1 MTADLSAVSRR
12 SGPPM
17 SVKQIA
23 RTVVDGRLVTFHI
36 FDGEPI
42 CGYVAGMDDY
52 NWLVVTPAGDKHLV
66 HKGSC
71 PRTDLHDESTYE
83 TEPNREEIEKVVGPF
98 RRYVSA
104 TVFNREEMPS
114 QQPTDITPGRRR
126 RPSQGR

>member
-1 MTADLSAVSRR
+1 MTADLSVSRR
-12 SGPPM
+12 VRDTPM

-23 RTVVDGRLVTFHI
+23 RTVVDGRKVTFHI

-42 CGYVAGMDDY
+42 TGYVAGMDDY

-71 PRTDLHDESTYE
+71 PRTDLHDEPTYRA
-83 TEPNREEIEKVVGPF
+83 EPNHEEIERVVGPF
-98 RRYVSA
+98 RRYCSSQ
-104 TVFNREEMPS
+104 FFGRDEMPS
-114 QQPTDITPGRRR
+114 DPQQPSDNGRRR